1 MPHSLDNYYHKAKDC
16 MEINVYRDKH
26 FFFGYG
32 TVCIIAYYQGLF
44 LRGFVDVVLFTL
56 SIKERV

>member
-1 MPHSLDNYYHKAKDC
+1 MYSA
-16 MEINVYRDKH
+16 ISI
-26 FFFGYG
+26 FFGYG
-32 TVCIIAYYQGLF
+32 AVCIIAYYQDLV

>member
-16 MEINVYRDKH
+16 MEINVLRDKH
-26 FFFGYG
+26 FFFWLRGCLHYRVLSG
-32 TVCIIAYYQGLF
+32 PF